1 MMEEVLIERR
11 IYTDPEIFH
20 QEQCRI
26 FRHTWQYVAHES
38 ELKEAGEYKVV
49 MIAGESYLVCRDQD
63 GTIRVLQ
70 NACRHRGATLVR
82 GTRGRCSVLR
92 CPYHAWTYDLQG
104 RLIGVPLPEGYGDA
118 FSREDFGLPT
128 VRVEVFGGLIFA
140 CMDEKAPDLRT
151 YLGEAAPYVE
161 RSVRGLEVI
170 GYNKALFRGNWK
182 FYQENFGDGYHPP
195 FLHRAM
201 GPAYLSSYHV
211 NGEAVDLGGGHML
224 LIYYPPRPEHLD
236 LSKLSAALGIPLSL
250 ETMWT
255 SGVFNPYPADYD
267 SVLSLF
273 PNTII
278 PNIVAVTSIHRL
290 IPLGP
295 DRTLLEITILGDP
308 NDSEEYRAFRLR
320 QSTIW
325 GPGGRAGID
334 DIAVAEKCQIGASV
348 AGAPP
353 FLMARGAVREER
365 GIIVNEYTLRG
376 FYREWRRYMG
386 WSQEEGGHVR

>member
-1 MMEEVLIERR
+1 
-11 IYTDPEIFH
+11 
-20 QEQCRI
+20 
-26 FRHTWQYVAHES
+26 
-38 ELKEAGEYKVV
+38 
-49 MIAGESYLVCRDQD
+49 
-63 GTIRVLQ
+63 
-70 NACRHRGATLVR
+70 
-82 GTRGRCSVLR
+82 
-92 CPYHAWTYDLQG
+92 
-104 RLIGVPLPEGYGDA
+104 
-118 FSREDFGLPT
+118 
-128 VRVEVFGGLIFA
+128 
-140 CMDEKAPDLRT
+140 
-151 YLGEAAPYVE
+151 
-161 RSVRGLEVI
+161 
-170 GYNKALFRGNWK
+170 
-182 FYQENFGDGYHPP
+182 
-195 FLHRAM
+195 
-201 GPAYLSSYHV
+201 
-211 NGEAVDLGGGHML
+211 ML

-353 FLMARGAVREER
+353 FLMARGAVGEER

-386 WSQEEGGHVR
+386 WRQGRR